1 MGAEHVIA
9 MIAALLQVRNAVLDN
24 TAAQKGVTLG
34 SHQDTVDE
42 ARELLQRVVDD
53 RPQIPNAQNTK

>member
-1 MGAEHVIA
+1 